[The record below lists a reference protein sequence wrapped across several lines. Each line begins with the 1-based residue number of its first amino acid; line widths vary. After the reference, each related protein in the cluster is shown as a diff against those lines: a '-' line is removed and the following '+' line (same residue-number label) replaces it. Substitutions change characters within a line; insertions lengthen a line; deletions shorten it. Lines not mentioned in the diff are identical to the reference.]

1 MHVFAIAVLLGI
13 AVAIVAAFGERYLSK
28 VPELRALV
36 LVGLGVGAAWA
47 TGFNVW
53 SLWAISSRVDWLGTT
68 LTGVMLGGI
77 AWVWYVLVEL
87 FFGLIRKVTDE
98 ATTME
103 RTQGLRAA

>member
-1 MHVFAIAVLLGI
+1 MHVFAIAVLLGL
-13 AVAIVAAFGERYLSK
+13 AVTIVAGFAERYLIRI
-28 VPELRALV
+28 PEFRALV

-53 SLWAISSRVDWLGTT
+53 SLWGISSRAGWLGTT

-77 AWVWYVLVEL
+77 GYAWHVTLGLFSGLV
-87 FFGLIRKVTDE
+87 RKVTDE